1 MKERPL
7 SAVMVRIEDKSDEE
21 GDKGTTAMR
30 DISTLS
36 HVGKGNE
43 NEGRAAGDDVV
54 GCAEYEEV
62 RARRCE
68 GTPCARE
75 RSAERI

>member
-1 MKERPL
+1 
-7 SAVMVRIEDKSDEE
+7 MVGIEDKSDEE

-43 NEGRAAGDDVV
+43 GRAAGDDVV

-62 RARRCE
+62 RAIAR
-68 GTPCARE
+68 ARE